1 MTAPLGRVAE
11 LERTLA
17 ATVAQNGEL
26 RRKHAEELGRNTAL
40 VADLYSRDMRIAH
53 LDVDNS
59 QLRAENQRLSADLA
73 TARAVPTRVGGVL

>member
-17 ATVAQNGEL
+17 ATISQNGEL
-26 RRKHAEELGRNTAL
+26 RRKHAEQVGRNSAL
-40 VADLYSRDMRIAH
+40 VADLLSRDMRIAH

-59 QLRAENQRLSADLA
+59 QLRAENLRLAADLA
-73 TARAVPTRVGGVL
+73 TARAVPNRAGAL